1 MSQRESLSHPEV
13 KQTLKNM
20 KQKFFSSS
28 ADLIERQSRLFASKT
43 LLPGSV
49 AELLMHRPTREP
61 DLIKQFSESYDDA
74 TPIIKPYDW
83 LKSSWVTLIS
93 QYQCLNSSIE

>member
-28 ADLIERQSRLFASKT
+28 ADLIERQSRLFASKA

-49 AELLMHRPTREP
+49 AELLKQWPTR
-61 DLIKQFSESYDDA
+61 YRV
-74 TPIIKPYDW
+74 KPC
-83 LKSSWVTLIS
+83 T
-93 QYQCLNSSIE
+93 